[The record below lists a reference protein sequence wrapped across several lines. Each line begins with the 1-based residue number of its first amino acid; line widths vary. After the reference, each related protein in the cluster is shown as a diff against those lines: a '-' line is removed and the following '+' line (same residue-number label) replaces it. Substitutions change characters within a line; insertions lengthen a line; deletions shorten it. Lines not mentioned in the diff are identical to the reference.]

1 MSVPLG
7 RQGGKE
13 RAACEMVGPNV
24 FTYTHTHTHKFTHT
38 HTHIYCQQT
47 TFTLDYNLMWRCA
60 HTSPH
65 AVA

>member
-38 HTHIYCQQT
+38 HTHTYIASKPRSHWIT
-47 TFTLDYNLMWRCA
+47 T
-60 HTSPH
+60 
-65 AVA
+65 